1 MALSLLYPAF
11 VGILQLFRLVRHD
24 NEELAV
30 EVVMLRHEIAVLRRQ
45 LARPALRPTD
55 RAFFA
60 GLSRLLDRRRPGGST
75 PGSPG
80 SWMPGTHRVG
90 NEQWPAGWPTG
101 SMRTMN
107 AGHRTG
113 ALHALSARARGK
125 GRYTRRPRRSA
136 YACSRIQGVSH
147 VAGSLMPPTTFS
159 PDVVR
164 SVIPPVGPEGAPV
177 LPGPGPIP
185 VPPVPIDR
193 MVVHDGSARSSSR
206 GVDSPA
212 GRLAVVV
219 GHVPWTMLSVR
230 HKGGTGR

>member
-1 MALSLLYPAF
+1 MSF
-11 VGILQLFRLVRHD
+11 GWSEQDFRED
-24 NEELAV
+24 GSDKP
-30 EVVMLRHEIAVLRRQ
+30 
-45 LARPALRPTD
+45 ARPSRSSIPSSPTS
-55 RAFFA
+55 RARFSIYSA
-60 GLSRLLDRRRPGGST
+60 CPAPST
-75 PGSPG
+75 PQVQ
-80 SWMPGTHRVG
+80 RQVG
-90 NEQWPAGWPTG
+90 EKAAVRRAE
-101 SMRTMN
+101 SEV
-107 AGHRTG
+107 
-113 ALHALSARARGK
+113 HALSARARGK

-193 MVVHDGSARSSSR
+193 MVVHEGSARSSSR